1 MMMDNP
7 RDRAHWFQGGDA
19 RCDFTPA
26 LVDRPCQLIL
36 LGPPGVGKGTQAE
49 LLCEALGT
57 CHLSTGDIFRAAQG
71 QSEPSPALQTA
82 LEAMGRGELVSDRLV
97 IEMIQERS
105 GCLRCQGGFLLDGF
119 PRTVAQAEALD
130 AMLAQQGVILDA
142 VLSYE
147 LPAEEIVDRLSGR
160 RVCARCQMVYHVATR
175 PSRVDGVC
183 DQCAGRLIQRED
195 DRPAAIQVRM
205 RACEESTQPLTDYY
219 ERDGRLLRVPATGT
233 PEEVLERS
241 LEGLHA
247 RAPMGQ
253 TGSPVT

>member
-1 MMMDNP
+1 MDNS
-7 RDRAHWFQGGDA
+7 RDRAEWFQGGDA
-19 RCDFTPA
+19 RCDFRPS
-26 LVDRPCQLIL
+26 LMDRPYRLIL

-57 CHLSTGDIFRAAQG
+57 CHLSTGDVFRAAQC
-71 QSEPSPALQTA
+71 QSEPSPALKTA

-97 IEMIQERS
+97 IEMVQERS
-105 GCLRCQGGFLLDGF
+105 RCLRCQGGFVLDGF

-130 AMLAQQGVILDA
+130 AMLAQHGVYLDA
-142 VLSYE
+142 VLCYE
-147 LPAEEIVDRLSGR
+147 LPLEEIVDRLSGR
-160 RVCARCQMVYHVATR
+160 RVCAQCHAVSHVTTR
-175 PSRVDGVC
+175 PSRVEGIC
-183 DQCAGRLIQRED
+183 DQCGGRLIRRED

-205 RACEESTQPLTDYY
+205 RACEESTQPLTAYY

-241 LEGLHA
+241 LKGLHA
-247 RAPMGQ
+247 RSPMGQ